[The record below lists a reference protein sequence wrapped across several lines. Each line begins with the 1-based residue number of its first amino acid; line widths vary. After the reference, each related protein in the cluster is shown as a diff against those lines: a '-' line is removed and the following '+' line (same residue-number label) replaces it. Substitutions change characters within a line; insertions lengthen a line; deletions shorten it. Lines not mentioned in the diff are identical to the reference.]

1 MELILENLPEHY
13 EEATEAAERLHLA
26 ATEQR
31 DTEKQERQI
40 RRDREKAEA
49 LEAKKRLEEAKKY
62 NLEETPGGGETWG
75 EQIIPPPKKPKTKI
89 VNKKDSE
96 GWVTATVVDEAGKAI
111 EKPKAEEKAFE
122 KPPKPKKVKVAPK
135 NNDSTLSNNIFN
147 ITDEME
153 NLPSQSEYQS
163 SLREN
168 KLKGQQ
174 EKPPKNKV
182 PRKQVENKE
191 NGEKAKES
199 VDNKKLADKIKKN
212 KEEKKKDKKPKE
224 EKKKGSH
231 QAAVKDVPFW
241 QNDTF
246 KPLVY
251 VFAFVALISVLYLT
265 LN

>member
-13 EEATEAAERLHLA
+13 EEATEAADRLHKA

-31 DTEKQERQI
+31 ETENQERQS
-40 RRDREKAEA
+40 RRAREKLEA
-49 LEAKKRLEEAKKY
+49 QEAKKRLEEAKKY
-62 NLEETPGGGETWG
+62 NLEDITSGGGETWG
-75 EQIIPPPKKPKTKI
+75 EQSIPAPKKPKTKI
-89 VNKKDSE
+89 VNKKNSE
-96 GWVTATVVDEAGKAI
+96 GWITATVVDEAGNVL
-111 EKPKAEEKAFE
+111 EKPKTEEKAFE
-122 KPPKPKKVKVAPK
+122 KPPKPKKVQPTKS
-135 NNDSTLSNNIFN
+135 NDSTPSNNIFT
-147 ITDEME
+147 ITNEEME

-168 KLKGQQ
+168 KLKGQL
-174 EKPPKNKV
+174 EKPPKNKAV
-182 PRKQVENKE
+182 RKQVENKE
-191 NGEKAKES
+191 NGEKAK
-199 VDNKKLADKIKKN
+199 ADKIKKP